1 MDRPAEPL
9 SKVSTGARVEP
20 EPPLTESRVLGG
32 TYELLRRIDSGAM
45 GTVFEAQHLRLNRRV
60 AVKVLSRQPASRPEV
75 LERFRQEAE
84 MMSRLEH
91 PHIATI
97 LDFDVT
103 DQGEPYL
110 VLELLRGET
119 LEKRIL
125 RDAPFALEDVVDITS
140 QVASALAASHVA
152 SVIHRDL
159 KPANVF
165 LTEAPGESVFV
176 KLLDFG
182 ISKNLRASRR
192 ITEERS
198 LLGTP
203 EYMAPEQ
210 ASGRNDLVDA
220 RSDQYSLAVVAYEML
235 TGSQPFDD
243 EDLKVVLRRA
253 TTLDP
258 TPPSA
263 FVPWVPCAL
272 DAVLARALA
281 KDPARR
287 FDDILEFARE
297 FAAAARND
305 GTSWFLC
312 RRLYVAECVAPRPM
326 PDSPRAAFLLSR
338 IDDGMTVDELLDVAW
353 MPRAEAL
360 RWLVRLLSCGA
371 ARFDAVG
378 ATGRTSP

>member
-1 MDRPAEPL
+1 MDQPTEPSSEALPVARRVGAEP
-9 SKVSTGARVEP
+9 R
-20 EPPLTESRVLGG
+20 LTESRILGG

-45 GTVFEAQHLRLNRRV
+45 GTVFEARHLRLNRRV
-60 AVKVLSRQPASRPEV
+60 AVKVLSRQPALRPEV

-84 MMSRLEH
+84 IMSRLEH

-103 DQGEPYL
+103 EHGEPYL
-110 VLELLRGET
+110 VLELLHGET

-125 RDAPFALEDVVDITS
+125 RDAPFALEDVVDVTT
-140 QVASALAASHVA
+140 QVAAALDASHVA

-165 LTEAPGESVFV
+165 LTEAPGKSVFV

-192 ITEERS
+192 LTGEQT

-243 EDLKVVLRRA
+243 DDLKVVLKRA
-253 TTLDP
+253 TSLDP
-258 TPPSA
+258 TPPSS

-272 DAVLARALA
+272 DAVLGRALA
-281 KDPARR
+281 KDPAKR
-287 FDDILEFARE
+287 FEDILQFARE
-297 FAAAARND
+297 FAAAAHTD
-305 GTSWFLC
+305 APSWFLA
-312 RRLYVAECVAPRPM
+312 RRLFVSECVAPRPF
-326 PDSPRAAFLLSR
+326 PSSPRAAFLLSR

-360 RWLVRLLSCGA
+360 KWLVQLLSCGA
-371 ARFDAVG
+371 TRFDGV
-378 ATGRTSP
+378 

>member
-1 MDRPAEPL
+1 MDSEPC
-9 SKVSTGARVEP
+9 
-20 EPPLTESRVLGG
+20 LTESRALGG
-32 TYELLRRIDSGAM
+32 TYRLLHRLDSGAM
-45 GTVFEAQHLRLNRRV
+45 GTVFEAEHLRLHRRV
-60 AVKVLSRQPASRPEV
+60 AVKVLSRQPTSRPE
-75 LERFRQEAE
+75 LLDRFLQEAE
-84 MMSRLEH
+84 IMSRLEH

-103 DQGEPYL
+103 EHGEPYL

-119 LEKRIL
+119 LEKRIA
-125 RDAPFALEDVVDITS
+125 RDAPLPLEDVVGITT
-140 QVASALAASHVA
+140 QVASALAASHGA
-152 SVIHRDL
+152 SVVHRDL
-159 KPANVF
+159 KPSNVF
-165 LTEAPGESVFV
+165 LTDAPGESVFV

-182 ISKNLRASRR
+182 ISKNLRAGRR

-243 EDLKVVLRRA
+243 EDLKVVLSRVA
-253 TTLDP
+253 NLDP
-258 TPPSA
+258 TPPSSL
-263 FVPWVPCAL
+263 VPWVSCVL
-272 DAVLARALA
+272 DSVLARALA
-281 KDPARR
+281 KDPAKR
-287 FDDILEFARE
+287 FGDIREFARQ
-297 FAAAARND
+297 FASAARND
-305 GTSWFLC
+305 GPSWFLA
-312 RRLYVAECVAPRPM
+312 RRLYVSECGVPRLL

-353 MPRAEAL
+353 MPQTEAL

-371 ARFDAVG
+371 ARFGASVPDANRLRE
-378 ATGRTSP
+378 AF

>member
-1 MDRPAEPL
+1 MVQSAETLPEAL
-9 SKVSTGARVEP
+9 SGARADSESRQP
-20 EPPLTESRVLGG
+20 ESRVLGG
-32 TYELLRRIDSGAM
+32 TYELMRRIDSGAM
-45 GTVFEAQHLRLNRRV
+45 GTVFEARHLRLNRRV

-84 MMSRLEH
+84 IMSRLEH

-103 DQGEPYL
+103 EQGEPYL
-110 VLELLRGET
+110 VLELLHGET

-125 RDAPFALEDVVDITS
+125 RDAPFALEDVVDITT
-140 QVASALAASHVA
+140 QIASALAASHAA
-152 SVIHRDL
+152 SVVHRDL

-165 LTEAPGESVFV
+165 LTPAPGESVFV

-182 ISKNLRASRR
+182 ISKNLRADRR
-192 ITEERS
+192 LTQERS

-210 ASGRNDLVDA
+210 ASGRNALVGA

-243 EDLKVVLRRA
+243 EDLKVVLKRA
-253 TTLDP
+253 TSLDP
-258 TPPSA
+258 APPSSL
-263 FVPWVPCAL
+263 VPWVPCAL
-272 DAVLARALA
+272 DSVLARALA
-281 KDPARR
+281 KDPSKR
-287 FDDILEFARE
+287 FDDILDFARE
-297 FAAAARND
+297 LAAAARTD
-305 GTSWFLC
+305 GPSWFLS
-312 RRLYVAECVAPRPM
+312 RRLYAPECVTSRPL

-338 IDDGMTVDELLDVAW
+338 IDDGTTVDELLDVAW

-360 RWLVRLLSCGA
+360 KLLVRLLSCGA
-371 ARFDAVG
+371 VRFEASCE
-378 ATGRTSP
+378 AHSTRL